1 MNIQMSALL
10 SYHSGTPFP
19 SFARIFISL
28 YLFFFFFTLL
38 RESRDFVRWVG
49 VQTVLTS
56 ENVFEDGRIKTN
68 KASTASRGAQGCKMV
83 HPATLSLILVSILK
97 CGGKG
102 HMPEKSLEFA
112 NSCSKQTK
120 PVTQYY
126 HIYSI
131 KRRNSKHLSVL
142 HDIYK

>member
-19 SFARIFISL
+19 SFARMFISL

-83 HPATLSLILVSILK
+83 HPATVIN
-97 CGGKG
+97 
-102 HMPEKSLEFA
+102 F
-112 NSCSKQTK
+112 
-120 PVTQYY
+120 
-126 HIYSI
+126 
-131 KRRNSKHLSVL
+131 SKHFKMWGERT
-142 HDIYK
+142 HA